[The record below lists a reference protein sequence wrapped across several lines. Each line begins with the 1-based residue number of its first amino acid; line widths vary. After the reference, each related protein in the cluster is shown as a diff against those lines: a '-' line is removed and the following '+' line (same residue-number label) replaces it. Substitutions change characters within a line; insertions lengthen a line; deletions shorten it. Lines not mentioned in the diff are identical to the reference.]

1 MSSKVIQKSLT
12 EKLAHLSIYSFVSF
26 AFEIWV
32 LTPDSVHISHDY
44 QACTG

>member
-1 MSSKVIQKSLT
+1 MSSKVIQKPLT

-32 LTPDSVHISHDY
+32 LTPDVHISHDY
-44 QACTG
+44 KACTG